1 MIGYSHA
8 KVKVEGRWQAG
19 PCFSGIIISILLC
32 YNGDMKKK
40 EKGISPSEKRKD
52 GTEVL
57 SAPNLRPV
65 ILKKARFVVTRGKD
79 TGKEMVLQKALVQI
93 GTLPGSDLVLTDPT
107 VSRRHAEVEER
118 SDGYVLRDHGS
129 TNGTFLDG
137 VRVREAYLAPGSVI
151 RLGNTEMTFSPL
163 EERIEILRSD
173 SDSFGELTGSSASM
187 REVYGILER
196 IAPTD
201 VTVLLEGETGTGK
214 ELAARAIHKYSHRAA
229 RPFVVVD
236 CGAVAP
242 NLIESELFG
251 HEKGAFTDAV
261 KSRQGAFELA
271 DSGTIFLDE
280 IGELSLDLQ
289 PKLLRALDQRE
300 TKRVGAD
307 KPVTVNVRVIS
318 ATNRDLEKEVR
329 AGRFREDLFYRL
341 TVVRVA
347 LPPLR
352 NRKEDI
358 ETLAGHLLAGI
369 SKEIGRKI
377 AGLSAEAAAALTA
390 YTWPGN
396 VRELRNVLGRAA
408 ALSDSGSVDSKD
420 LFLSQGKKTTT
431 FDGLTGKTLEEIEKA
446 AIAAT
451 LRSANGNK
459 TEAAKMLGI
468 AYSTL
473 YEKMKKYGI
482 RE

>member
-1 MIGYSHA
+1 
-8 KVKVEGRWQAG
+8 
-19 PCFSGIIISILLC
+19 
-32 YNGDMKKK
+32 
-40 EKGISPSEKRKD
+40 
-52 GTEVL
+52 
-57 SAPNLRPV
+57 
-65 ILKKARFVVTRGKD
+65 
-79 TGKEMVLQKALVQI
+79 
-93 GTLPGSDLVLTDPT
+93 
-107 VSRRHAEVEER
+107 
-118 SDGYVLRDHGS
+118 VLRDHGS

-137 VRVREAYLAPGSVI
+137 VRVREAYLAPGAAI

>member
-1 MIGYSHA
+1 
-8 KVKVEGRWQAG
+8 
-19 PCFSGIIISILLC
+19 
-32 YNGDMKKK
+32 MKKG
-40 EKGISPSEKRKD
+40 EKKTAPGEKKGDR
-52 GTEVL
+52 TEVL
-57 SAPNLRPV
+57 TGQNLRPLIV
-65 ILKKARFVVTRGKD
+65 KKARFTVKNGKD
-79 TGKEMVLQKALVQI
+79 AGKELVIQKAFVTI

-118 SDGYVLRDHGS
+118 SDGYVLRDHNS

-137 VRVREAYLAPGSVI
+137 VRVREAYLSPGSVI
-151 RLGNTEMTFSPL
+151 RLGQTEMTFSPL
-163 EERIEILRSD
+163 EERIEILQS
-173 SDSFGELTGSSASM
+173 SADSFGELIGSSSPM
-187 REVYGILER
+187 REVYGMLER

-214 ELAARAIHKYSHRAA
+214 ELAARAIHAYSRRADG
-229 RPFVVVD
+229 PFVVFD

-261 KSRQGAFELA
+261 KARQGAFELA
-271 DSGTIFLDE
+271 DNGTIFLDE
-280 IGELSLDLQ
+280 IGELSPDLQ

-307 KPVTVNVRVIS
+307 KPMSFNVRVIS
-318 ATNRDLEKEVR
+318 ATNKDLEKEVK

-341 TVVRVA
+341 SVVRVSM
-347 LPPLR
+347 PPLR
-352 NRKEDI
+352 KRKEDI
-358 ETLAGHLLAGI
+358 ETIAGRLLAGI
-369 SKEIGRKI
+369 SAEIGKKI
-377 AGLSAEAAAALTA
+377 AGLSPEAAAALTA
-390 YTWPGN
+390 YSWPGN

-408 ALSDSGSVDSKD
+408 ALSDSGRIDAKD
-420 LFLSQGKKTTT
+420 LFLSQGKKTAT
-431 FDGLTGKTLEEIEKA
+431 FDGLSGKTLEEIEKA

-451 LRSANGNK
+451 LKSAGGNK
-459 TEAAKMLGI
+459 TEAAKVLGI

-473 YEKMKKYGI
+473 YEKMKKYGM

>member
-1 MIGYSHA
+1 
-8 KVKVEGRWQAG
+8 
-19 PCFSGIIISILLC
+19 
-32 YNGDMKKK
+32 MKKGEQGGGMPGK
-40 EKGISPSEKRKD
+40 KSDK
-52 GTEVL
+52 TEMLTGQNV
-57 SAPNLRPV
+57 RPL
-65 ILKKARFVVTRGKD
+65 ILKKSRFMVTVGRD
-79 TGKEMVLQKALVQI
+79 EGKEMVLQKSLVTI
-93 GTLPGSDLVLTDPT
+93 GTLPECDLVLTDPT

-118 SDGYVLRDHGS
+118 SGGYMLRDRDS

-137 VRVREAYLAPGSVI
+137 VKVREAYLSPGSII
-151 RLGNTEMTFSPL
+151 RLGQTEMTFSPL
-163 EERIEILRSD
+163 EERIDILQSSADR
-173 SDSFGELTGSSASM
+173 FGELIGSSSPL

-214 ELAARAIHKYSHRAA
+214 ELAARAVHSHSRRASS
-229 RPFVVVD
+229 PFVVID

-261 KSRQGAFELA
+261 KARQGAFELA
-271 DSGTIFLDE
+271 DGGTIFLDE

-318 ATNRDLEKEVR
+318 ATNKDLDKEVK

-341 TVVRVA
+341 SVVRVSM
-347 LPPLR
+347 PPLR
-352 NRKEDI
+352 KRKEDI
-358 ETLAGHLLAGI
+358 ETIAGHLLASI
-369 SKEIGRKI
+369 SSDIGKKI
-377 AGLSAEAAAALTA
+377 TGLSPEALTALTA
-390 YTWPGN
+390 YSWPGN
-396 VRELRNVLGRAA
+396 VRELKNVLGRAA
-408 ALSDSGSVDSKD
+408 ALCDGKRIEAKD
-420 LFLSQGKKTTT
+420 LFLSQGKKTAT
-431 FDGLTGKTLEEIEKA
+431 FEGLSGKTLEEIEKS

-451 LRSANGNK
+451 LKSVDGNK
-459 TEAAKMLGI
+459 TEAAKVLGI

-473 YEKMKKYGI
+473 YEKMKKYRM